1 MSSRPARMLA
11 FAVALALLLFVRP
24 SESADQELP
33 PSLLGDFIAKVSTY
47 DKSFQNRARPRALI
61 VVLQKRGDNASG
73 RVALGV
79 ARRLEEQPAIA
90 GLPRAVEGVTADTP
104 AALAAMVRERH
115 VAVVVLSTGFDEQ
128 LPDYAAALD
137 KVDVLT
143 FGVVDSYARRGVVV
157 ALDIREG
164 KPRIVVNMG
173 RARAQNVVFG
183 SELLKLAEVI
193 P

>member
-1 MSSRPARMLA
+1 MSRLLGRLLA
-11 FAVALALLLFVRP
+11 VSLALALVLVVRP

-33 PSLLGDFIAKVSTY
+33 ASLLADFIAKVSSY
-47 DKSFQNRARPRALI
+47 DKSFQNRARPLALI

-73 RVALGV
+73 RIALGV
-79 ARRLEEQPAIA
+79 ARRLEEQPTFA
-90 GLPRAVEGVTADTP
+90 GLPRAVEIVTADTP
-104 AALAAMVRERH
+104 AALAAMCRERH
-115 VAVVVLSTGFDEQ
+115 VAVVVVSSGFDEQ
-128 LPDYAAALD
+128 LPEIAAALD

-143 FGVVDSYARRGVVV
+143 FGVVGSYARRGVVV
-157 ALDIREG
+157 ALDVREG
-164 KPRIVVNMG
+164 KPRIVVNMS

>member
-1 MSSRPARMLA
+1 MSRVLARLLA
-11 FAVALALLLFVRP
+11 FSLALALVLVVGP

-33 PSLLGDFIAKVSTY
+33 ASLLGDFIAKVSSY
-47 DKSFQNRARPRALI
+47 DKSFQNRARPRALV

-79 ARRLEEQPAIA
+79 ARRLEEQPTFA
-90 GLPRAVEGVTADTP
+90 GLPRAVEVVTADSP
-104 AALAAMVRERH
+104 AALAAMCRERH
-115 VAVVVLSTGFDEQ
+115 VAVVVVSTGFDEQ
-128 LPDYAAALD
+128 LPDIAAALD

-143 FGVVDSYARRGVVV
+143 FGVVGSYARKGVVV
-157 ALDIREG
+157 ALDVREG
-164 KPRIVVNMG
+164 KPRIVVNMT

-183 SELLKLAEVI
+183 SELLKLAEVL